1 MGTDIAYRVSG
12 SRKVINN
19 NLFVQDV
26 EKIICIV
33 NNHIA
38 EFYIKINSIQE
49 VGLCP
54 NYKCFFPQH
63 TRLLPT
69 LNVIDVLIFRR
80 IVTLW

>member
-54 NYKCFFPQH
+54 TINVFFHNILGFCQ
-63 TRLLPT
+63 RLMWLMY
-69 LNVIDVLIFRR
+69 
-80 IVTLW
+80 